1 MSKPLDHHQDD
12 LFVRSESLRND
23 KPAEMDSRMI
33 AQEPVIESTL
43 VRLAEVRI
51 NK

>member
-1 MSKPLDHHQDD
+1 MIKPRDHRQDD
-12 LFVRSESLRND
+12 LFVRSESLRD
-23 KPAEMDSRMI
+23 SKTAGAASRMI
-33 AQEPVIESTL
+33 AQEPVIESTF